1 MLIVWA
7 VVSSGDLL
15 IGPTLHILRTGSL
28 PVILRSS
35 ALTILSACTTGA
47 PIFMLQYLETL
58 FDAMLD
64 LLRLVTEKPRIVV
77 ITDETPEPLEATPTH
92 PSLRRAAI
100 LLLHQII
107 NAVPQHVPQAA
118 LLRLQT
124 VVEYTKLTD
133 PDDLV
138 RHNAGIVCEDIGDL
152 L

>member
-1 MLIVWA
+1 MTWA
-7 VVSSGDLL
+7 GVSSGDLL

-28 PVILRSS
+28 PVVLRSS
-35 ALTILSACTTGA
+35 ALTILSSCTTSA
-47 PIFMLQYLETL
+47 PIFMLQYMDTL

-64 LLRLVTEKPRIVV
+64 LLRLATEKPRIVV

-100 LLLHQII
+100 LLLHQIL
-107 NAVPQHVPQAA
+107 NAVPEHVPRAS

-124 VVEYTKLTD
+124 VLGYTRLTD